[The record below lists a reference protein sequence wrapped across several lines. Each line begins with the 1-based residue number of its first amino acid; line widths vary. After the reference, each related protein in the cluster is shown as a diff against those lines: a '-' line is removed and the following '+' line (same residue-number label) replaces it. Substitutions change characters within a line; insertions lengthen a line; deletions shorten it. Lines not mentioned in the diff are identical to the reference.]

1 MVAERSTV
9 IALAHAS
16 GLHKET
22 HKSGLQ
28 VGKAIAGA
36 AGGNVRDTL

>member
-16 GLHKET
+16 GLHEQT
-22 HKSGLQ
+22 HKLGLQ
-28 VGKAIAGA
+28 VGEGSVGA
-36 AGGNVRDTL
+36 ADGSVPDTS